1 MLKTMLELA
10 KMQFKQYN
18 IYKSNFYLF
27 TINRIVEIVVYIF
40 VWQAIYIIKRE
51 MQVDIRFHK

>member
-1 MLKTMLELA
+1 MLKTMLGLA

-27 TINRIVEIVVYIF
+27 TINRI
-40 VWQAIYIIKRE
+40 
-51 MQVDIRFHK
+51 